1 MAVPVLIVRGLQLP
15 PCPLRM
21 PPADSKQLAEFWDRL
36 GEGEKREVMDL
47 SSEPNSEHIV
57 RQVRQTSRTR
67 RLA

>member
-1 MAVPVLIVRGLQLP
+1 
-15 PCPLRM
+15 M